1 MRSTL
6 AALFALSALTAGAA
20 PVLAATALPDPA
32 ECAAAAEVTIHDW
45 QGRLAKA
52 RSAEDAEVARQQIT
66 RAEAVR
72 RVTGNPATPPALHRK
87 YMDLNPD
94 LRDFFVVRCALKL
107 GAI

>member
-1 MRSTL
+1 MRRIFAIPLSIIAL
-6 AALFALSALTAGAA
+6 CGPAAAETAK
-20 PVLAATALPDPA
+20 PDPG

-52 RSAEDAEVARQQIT
+52 RSADDAEVARQQIT